1 MVVRLHAGR
10 GCADLFERHRHHRAG
25 LCRRKES
32 GMISLLFGLLLL
44 LLIVGVPVT
53 FALGLAA
60 TVTIWQGDIMPLL
73 IVPQEMIRSIN
84 SFPLLAIP
92 FFILAGN
99 LMQAGG
105 ISRRLVDFSKTLVG
119 STTGGLAMVAI
130 VTSAF
135 FAAISGSGA
144 ATTAAVGAILIPA
157 MVAHGYSASYAA
169 ANQAAAGALGIIIPP
184 SIPLILYAISA
195 NQSVGDMFLA
205 GLLPGFVVVIS
216 LLIYAWIHAR
226 NLQTLP
232 EEPASAAK
240 ILKAGRSAIL
250 ALLMPTLILGGIY
263 GGIVTP
269 TEAAVVAVVYSVVVG
284 GLIYRELP
292 LRQIPAILRDS
303 AVTSAVILSI
313 IATAGLYGRIILS
326 LQVPTVISDFVVGA
340 IQSPW
345 LFIILVNILLLFV
358 GMFLEAAAAILIF
371 TPILL
376 PIALTFGFHPV
387 HFGAIMIVNL
397 AMGMFTPPVGLNLF
411 IASHIAKTSIP
422 RISRA
427 VVPFVVILLI
437 DLLIISFIP
446 WLSLV
451 FVGP

>member
-1 MVVRLHAGR
+1 V
-10 GCADLFERHRHHRAG
+10 
-25 LCRRKES
+25 
-32 GMISLLFGLLLL
+32 ISLLFGLLLL
-44 LLIVGVPVT
+44 LLIIGVPVT

-60 TVTIWQGDIMPLL
+60 VATIWQGEVMPLL

-99 LMQAGG
+99 LMQEGG

-157 MVAHGYSASYAA
+157 MIAQGYGKSYAA
-169 ANQAAAGALGIIIPP
+169 ANQAAAGALGVIIPP

-195 NQSVGDMFLA
+195 NQSVGDMFAA
-205 GLLPGFVVVIS
+205 GFLPGILVVIS
-216 LLIYAWIHAR
+216 LLIYAWFHAR
-226 NLQTLP
+226 GLSTPP
-232 EEPASAAK
+232 EEPTS
-240 ILKAGRSAIL
+240 LRQVFRAGRAAVL
-250 ALLMPTLILGGIY
+250 ALLMPVLILGGIY
-263 GGIVTP
+263 GGVVTP
-269 TEAAVVAVVYSVVVG
+269 TEAAVVAVVYAFLVG
-284 GLIYRELP
+284 AVIYRELP
-292 LRQIPAILRDS
+292 LQAVPTILRDS
-303 AVTSAVILSI
+303 AIMSAVVLSI

-326 LQVPTVISDFVVGA
+326 LRVPTVISDLVVGA
-340 IQSPW
+340 IDSAW
-345 LFIILVNILLLFV
+345 LFIILVNLLLLLV

-376 PIALTFGFHPV
+376 PLAISFGFDPV
-387 HFGAIMIVNL
+387 HFGIIMVVNL

-411 IASHIAKTSIP
+411 IAAHIARTGIP
-422 RISRA
+422 QIARA
-427 VVPFVVILLI
+427 VVPFVVILLV
-437 DLLIISFIP
+437 DLMIISFLP
-446 WLSLV
+446 WLSLA
-451 FVGP
+451 FTGG

>member
-1 MVVRLHAGR
+1 
-10 GCADLFERHRHHRAG
+10 
-25 LCRRKES
+25 
-32 GMISLLFGLLLL
+32 MIALLFGLLLF
-44 LLIVGVPVT
+44 LLILGVPVT

-60 TVTIWQGDIMPLL
+60 AVTIWQGDIMPLL
-73 IVPQEMIRSIN
+73 IVPQEMIRSMN

-99 LMQAGG
+99 LMQEGG
-105 ISRRLVDFSKTLVG
+105 ISRRLVDFSKTLIG
-119 STTGGLAMVAI
+119 STTGGLAMVAV

-157 MVAHGYSASYAA
+157 MVAQGYSASYAA
-169 ANQAAAGALGIIIPP
+169 ANQAAAGALGVIIPP

-195 NQSVGDMFLA
+195 NQSVGDMFAA
-205 GLLPGFVVVIS
+205 GFLPGFIVVVS
-216 LLIYAWIHAR
+216 LLIYAWWQARGQITTKGETTSLRSILHAGW
-226 NLQTLP
+226 
-232 EEPASAAK
+232 SAV
-240 ILKAGRSAIL
+240 L

-269 TEAAVVAVVYSVVVG
+269 TEAAVVAVVYSLVVG
-284 GLIYRELP
+284 VVIYRELP
-292 LRQIPAILRDS
+292 LRRIPIILRDS

-313 IATAGLYGRIILS
+313 IGAAGLYGRVILS
-326 LQVPTVISDFVVGA
+326 LQVPATISELVVGA
-340 IQSPW
+340 IESPW
-345 LFIILVNILLLFV
+345 LFIILVNVLLLFV

-376 PIALTFGFHPV
+376 PIALSFGFNPI
-387 HFGAIMIVNL
+387 HFGIIMIVNL

-422 RISRA
+422 RIARS
-427 VVPFVVILLI
+427 VGPFVLILMV
-437 DLLIISFIP
+437 DLMLISFMP
-446 WLSLV
+446 WLSLA
-451 FVGP
+451 FIEK

>member
-1 MVVRLHAGR
+1 
-10 GCADLFERHRHHRAG
+10 
-25 LCRRKES
+25 
-32 GMISLLFGLLLL
+32 MIALLFGLLLFL
-44 LLIVGVPVT
+44 LLLGVPVT

-60 TVTIWQGDIMPLL
+60 VVTIWQGNIMPLL
-73 IVPQEMIRSIN
+73 IVPQEMIRSMN

-157 MVAHGYSASYAA
+157 MIAQGYSASYAA
-169 ANQAAAGALGIIIPP
+169 ANQAAAGALGVIIPP

-195 NQSVGDMFLA
+195 NQSVGDMFAA
-205 GLLPGFVVVIS
+205 GFLPGFVVVLS
-216 LLIYAWIHAR
+216 LLIYAWYHAR
-226 NLQTLP
+226 SKTTLP
-232 EEPASAAK
+232 EEPANVGRILRAGWSA
-240 ILKAGRSAIL
+240 LL

-263 GGIVTP
+263 GGVVTP
-269 TEAAVVAVVYSVVVG
+269 TEAAVVAVVYSLVVG
-284 GLIYRELP
+284 VVIYRELP
-292 LRQIPAILRDS
+292 FKEIPVILRDS
-303 AVTSAVILSI
+303 AVTAAVILSI
-313 IATAGLYGRIILS
+313 IAAAGLYGRVILS
-326 LQVPTVISDFVVGA
+326 LQVPTVISNLVVGA
-340 IQSPW
+340 IDSPW
-345 LFIILVNILLLFV
+345 LFIILVNVLLLIV

-376 PIALTFGFHPV
+376 PIALSFGFDPV
-387 HFGAIMIVNL
+387 HFGVIMIVNL

-411 IASHIAKTSIP
+411 IASNIAKTSIP
-422 RISRA
+422 RIARS
-427 VVPFVVILLI
+427 VVPFVLILMA
-437 DLLIISFIP
+437 DLMIISFVP

-451 FVGP
+451 FTGK

>member
-1 MVVRLHAGR
+1 
-10 GCADLFERHRHHRAG
+10 
-25 LCRRKES
+25 
-32 GMISLLFGLLLL
+32 MISLLFGLLLL

-205 GLLPGFVVVIS
+205 GFLPGFVVVIS

>member
-1 MVVRLHAGR
+1 
-10 GCADLFERHRHHRAG
+10 
-25 LCRRKES
+25 
-32 GMISLLFGLLLL
+32 MIALLFGLLLFL
-44 LLIVGVPVT
+44 LLLGVPVT

-60 TVTIWQGDIMPLL
+60 VVTIWQGNIMPLL
-73 IVPQEMIRSIN
+73 IVPQEMIRSMN

-157 MVAHGYSASYAA
+157 MIAQGYSASYAA
-169 ANQAAAGALGIIIPP
+169 ANQAAAGALGVIIPP

-195 NQSVGDMFLA
+195 NQSVGDMFAA
-205 GLLPGFVVVIS
+205 GFLPGFIVVLS
-216 LLIYAWIHAR
+216 LLIYAWYHAR
-226 NLQTLP
+226 SQTTLP
-232 EEPASAAK
+232 EEPANLSRILRAGWSA
-240 ILKAGRSAIL
+240 LL

-263 GGIVTP
+263 GGVVTP
-269 TEAAVVAVVYSVVVG
+269 TEAAVVAVVYSLVVG
-284 GLIYRELP
+284 VVIYRELP
-292 LRQIPAILRDS
+292 FKEIPVILRDS

-313 IATAGLYGRIILS
+313 IAAAGLYGRVILS
-326 LQVPTVISDFVVGA
+326 LQVPTVISNLVVGA
-340 IQSPW
+340 IDSPW
-345 LFIILVNILLLFV
+345 LFIILVNVLLLIV

-376 PIALTFGFHPV
+376 PIALSFGFDPV
-387 HFGAIMIVNL
+387 HFGVIMIVNL

-411 IASHIAKTSIP
+411 IASNIAKTSIP
-422 RISRA
+422 RIARS
-427 VVPFVVILLI
+427 VVPFVLILMA
-437 DLLIISFIP
+437 DLMIISFVP

-451 FVGP
+451 FTGK